1 MDNFTKYNNKNLLAI
16 DYGEKVIGLALFC
29 PGREPFPMPAG
40 RIINKNEAQ
49 VLADLHTFIE
59 EEFVEV
65 IILGIPH
72 LLDGK
77 ITSTTQKMLDFG
89 DKLKAHFPTLEV
101 AYQDETLT
109 TFEAED
115 RMKKDPRY
123 NFKVNPKEID
133 ALSAVII
140 LEDFIGKK

>member
-1 MDNFTKYNNKNLLAI
+1 MDNFTKYNNKNLLGI

-40 RIINKNEAQ
+40 RIINKNERQ
-49 VLADLHTFIE
+49 VLADLHTVIE

-89 DKLKAHFPTLEV
+89 DKLKVNFPTLEV
-101 AYQDETLT
+101 VYQDETLT

-133 ALSAVII
+133 ALSATII

>member
-1 MDNFTKYNNKNLLAI
+1 MNNFTKYNKKNLLGV
-16 DYGEKVIGLALFC
+16 DFGQKVIGLALFC
-29 PGREPFPMPAG
+29 PGRDPFPMPAG

-49 VLADLHTFIE
+49 VMEDFQSFIDE
-59 EEFVEV
+59 EVVEAIV
-65 IILGIPH
+65 LGIPY

-77 ITSTTQKMLDFG
+77 ITSTTKRMLDFG

-101 AYQDETLT
+101 VYQDETLT

-133 ALSAVII
+133 ALSAAII

>member
-1 MDNFTKYNNKNLLAI
+1 MDNFTKYNKKNLLAI
-16 DYGEKVIGLALFC
+16 DYGQKVIGLALFC
-29 PGREPFPMPAG
+29 PGRDPFPLPAG
-40 RIINKNEAQ
+40 RIINKDEDQ
-49 VLADLHTFIE
+49 VIKDLQSFID

-72 LLDGK
+72 LLDGTVTK
-77 ITSTTQKMLDFG
+77 MTIKMLDFG
-89 DKLKAHFPTLEV
+89 TNLKANFPTLEV
-101 AYQDETLT
+101 VYQDETLT